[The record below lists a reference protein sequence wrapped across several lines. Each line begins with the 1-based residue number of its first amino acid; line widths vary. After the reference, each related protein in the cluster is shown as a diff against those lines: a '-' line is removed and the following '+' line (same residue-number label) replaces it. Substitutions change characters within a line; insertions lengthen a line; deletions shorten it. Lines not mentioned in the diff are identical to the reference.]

1 MNNYSN
7 FIIRVYLARFKAFL
21 VAWLRSNSPICK
33 NFLKHSVAMSFFFYI
48 KLLLLPVQLSF
59 DFFSKIWF
67 SFCYL
72 VGFFTLIAQIQHYL
86 DLTETQT
93 TFLIFFILIL
103 FVVRGSN
110 FLIRFISWIL
120 YWFFLLIVFAYVF
133 FTGDLL
139 HYYSYLLVV
148 IAVVRPLWHFLIE
161 LLFFLLIK
169 QIYPYSWFQKLL
181 PYLSPN
187 FDPLEIKSP
196 NENSDSKTH
205 T

>member
-1 MNNYSN
+1 M
-7 FIIRVYLARFKAFL
+7 RVYLARFKVFL
-21 VAWLRSNSPICK
+21 VGWIRSNSPIC
-33 NFLKHSVAMSFFFYI
+33 NSFLKHSVTMSFFFYI
-48 KLLLLPVQLSF
+48 KLFLLPVQLSF

-72 VGFFTLIAQIQHYL
+72 IGFFTLIAQIQYYFN
-86 DLTETQT
+86 LTETQT
-93 TFLIFFILIL
+93 TFLVFFILIL

-110 FLIRFISWIL
+110 FLVRFISWIL
-120 YWFFLLIVFAYVF
+120 YWFFLLTVFAHIF
-133 FTGDLL
+133 FSDDLL
-139 HYYSYLLVV
+139 HCYSYLLIV
-148 IAVVRPLWHFLIE
+148 IAIVRPLWHFLIE
-161 LLFFLLIK
+161 LLFFLLLK

-196 NENSDSKTH
+196 NENDDSKTH